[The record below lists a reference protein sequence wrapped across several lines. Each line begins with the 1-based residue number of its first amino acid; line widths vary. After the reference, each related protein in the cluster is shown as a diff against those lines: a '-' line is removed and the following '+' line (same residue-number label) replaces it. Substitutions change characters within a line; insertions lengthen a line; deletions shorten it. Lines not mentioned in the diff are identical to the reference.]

1 MKAASQLLCIGTLPG
16 VPMAKRST
24 IRLDDDAAN
33 AVMSTSD
40 TSIQRAMRFADAI
53 GAKYGNTNLVSMQHH
68 DLNDPQDEDAL
79 AVTTLA
85 KIRVFGLPVSGLPEA
100 GALDEDLI
108 RLAAEDHGIA
118 FAFYMKDEQDVTQAQ
133 IFLEENTDLYSVT
146 LNADDAPASESDAHD
161 VEQLIDLDQADE
173 DSTVVALYSA
183 PSFKYNLVDTAN
195 DVLLEA
201 GFWEEASDD
210 EVQAAEEADG
220 EFAEEQDLNV
230 EEDADESG
238 EEDED
243 GDDDA
248 DSFDEDDDE
257 ESDEVP
263 GVDPADL
270 DALDDESLLDLALA
284 ADILSDDEVDELTT
298 SGLTEDRRAELISE
312 LRDIAEFGE
321 DDLDMDDPEDD
332 GRLVERTSKPT
343 NVDASLTVVDVIPS
357 IVLNLVIPSV
367 GEFEKNEVELLKSYE
382 NRDYS
387 LPIRRAAQKRAS
399 GSLIGPLMYVIDEMD
414 SLIQRSAYVQSGLES
429 QFTNMLRNSLTSR
442 LEAALYGPYSTRFTD
457 KPSEFDPDQ
466 HGPIVGDFSDEDDE
480 DSDGPIVSGVSPV
493 IPLSDL
499 FNATGVVIDI
509 ESDNEVDSYA
519 CAVINALVPGFHF
532 FKPEGASSFLDMI
545 VDSVRETMRMC
556 ECHVY
561 VAVSYNS
568 CDIMSSEVLYNF
580 LGALRE
586 SGLVLNTVTST
597 DVAQFHNLAIP
608 GENEHNMLSVLMTKT
623 DNSGK
628 IPTFL
633 FSGDSDEGSVLF
645 EGNTNTAVFLDV
657 FEVDE
662 EDNEEEVEEEVEEE

>member
-24 IRLDDDAAN
+24 IRLADDSAN

-40 TSIQRAMRFADAI
+40 TSIQRAVRFADAI
-53 GAKYGNTNLVSMQHH
+53 GAKYGNTPLVSMRHH

-100 GALDEDLI
+100 DALDEDLI

-133 IFLEENTDLYSVT
+133 IFLEESTDLYSVT

-210 EVQAAEEADG
+210 EVQEAEEADG
-220 EFAEEQDLNV
+220 EFAEEQDPNV

-238 EEDED
+238 DEDE
-243 GDDDA
+243 DDDA
-248 DSFDEDDDE
+248 DTFGEDDDG

-263 GVDPADL
+263 GVDTADL

-284 ADILSDDEVDELTT
+284 SDILSDDEVDELTT
-298 SGLTEDRRAELISE
+298 AGLTEDRRAELISE
-312 LRDIAEFGE
+312 LRNIDEFGE
-321 DDLDMDDPEDD
+321 DAFDEDDPEDD
-332 GRLVERTSKPT
+332 GRLVKRATKADPT
-343 NVDASLTVVDVIPS
+343 VAASLTVVDVIPS

-399 GSLIGPLMYVIDEMD
+399 GSLIAPLMYVIDEMD

-457 KPSEFDPDQ
+457 NPNDFDPDQ

-580 LGALRE
+580 LGAVRE
-586 SGLVLNTVTST
+586 SGLVLNTITST
-597 DVAQFHNLAIP
+597 DVAQFHNLAVP

-623 DNSGK
+623 ENSGK

-662 EDNEEEVEEEVEEE
+662 EHEEEVEEEVEEE

>member
-24 IRLDDDAAN
+24 IRLADDSAN

-40 TSIQRAMRFADAI
+40 TSIQRAVRFADAI
-53 GAKYGNTNLVSMQHH
+53 GAKYGNTPLVSMRHH

-100 GALDEDLI
+100 DALDEDLI
-108 RLAAEDHGIA
+108 RLAAEDHGVA

-133 IFLEENTDLYSVT
+133 IFLEESTDLYSVT
-146 LNADDAPASESDAHD
+146 LNADDTSAPEDA
-161 VEQLIDLDQADE
+161 VEDPDADGMIDLYTDDD
-173 DSTVVALYSA
+173 DSVVVALYSA
-183 PSFKYNLVDTAN
+183 PALKYTLIDTAN
-195 DVLLEA
+195 GVLLEA
-201 GFWEEASDD
+201 GVWEEAEDD
-210 EVQAAEEADG
+210 ETQEDAGEDAG
-220 EFAEEQDLNV
+220 EFADHTQDAEL
-230 EEDADESG
+230 DAG
-238 EEDED
+238 DED
-243 GDDDA
+243 PDF
-248 DSFDEDDDE
+248 SEEDDDE
-257 ESDEVP
+257 DDEGHEGLSDI
-263 GVDPADL
+263 GSMDL

-284 ADILSDDEVDELTT
+284 SDILSDDEVDELTT
-298 SGLTEDRRAELISE
+298 AGLTEDRRAELISE
-312 LRDIAEFGE
+312 LRNIDEFGE
-321 DDLDMDDPEDD
+321 DAFDEDDPEDD
-332 GRLVERTSKPT
+332 GRLVKRATKADPT
-343 NVDASLTVVDVIPS
+343 VAASLTVVDVIPS

-399 GSLIGPLMYVIDEMD
+399 GSLIAPLMYVIDEMD

-457 KPSEFDPDQ
+457 NPNDFDPDQ

-580 LGALRE
+580 LGAVRE
-586 SGLVLNTVTST
+586 SGLVLNTITST
-597 DVAQFHNLAIP
+597 DVAQFHNLAVP

-623 DNSGK
+623 ENSGK

-662 EDNEEEVEEEVEEE
+662 EHEEEVEEEVEEE

>member
-24 IRLDDDAAN
+24 IRLADDSAN

-40 TSIQRAMRFADAI
+40 TSIQRAVRFADAI
-53 GAKYGNTNLVSMQHH
+53 GAKYGNTPLVSMRHH

-100 GALDEDLI
+100 DALDEDLI

-133 IFLEENTDLYSVT
+133 IFLEESTDLYSVT
-146 LNADDAPASESDAHD
+146 LNAEDAPASESDAHD
-161 VEQLIDLDQADE
+161 VEQFIDLDQADE

-183 PSFKYNLVDTAN
+183 PSFKYDLVDTAN
-195 DVLLEA
+195 DVLFVA
-201 GFWEEASDD
+201 CFWEEASDD
-210 EVQAAEEADG
+210 EVQEAEEADG
-220 EFAEEQDLNV
+220 EFAEEQDPNV

-238 EEDED
+238 DEDE
-243 GDDDA
+243 DDDA
-248 DSFDEDDDE
+248 DTFGEDDDG

-263 GVDPADL
+263 GVDTADL

-312 LRDIAEFGE
+312 LREIGE
-321 DDLDMDDPEDD
+321 DAFDEDDPEDD
-332 GRLVERTSKPT
+332 GRLVKRATKADPT
-343 NVDASLTVVDVIPS
+343 VAASLTVVDVIPS

-399 GSLIGPLMYVIDEMD
+399 GSLIAPLMYVIDEMD

-457 KPSEFDPDQ
+457 NPNDFDPDQ

-580 LGALRE
+580 LGAVRE
-586 SGLVLNTVTST
+586 SGLVLNTITST
-597 DVAQFHNLAIP
+597 DVAQFHNLAVP

-623 DNSGK
+623 ENSGK

-662 EDNEEEVEEEVEEE
+662 EHEEEVEEEVEEE

>member
-24 IRLDDDAAN
+24 IRLEDDAAN

-40 TSIQRAMRFADAI
+40 TSIQRAMRFADAV

-68 DLNDPQDEDAL
+68 DLNDPQDDDAL

-100 GALDEDLI
+100 AALDEDLI

-263 GVDPADL
+263 CVDPADL

-312 LRDIAEFGE
+312 LREIDEFGE
-321 DDLDMDDPEDD
+321 DDLDMDDPDDD
-332 GRLVERTSKPT
+332 GRLVKRTSKPT

-367 GEFEKNEVELLKSYE
+367 GEFEKSEVEVLKSYE

-414 SLIQRSAYVQSGLES
+414 SLIQRSAYVQTGLES

-519 CAVINALVPGFHF
+519 CAVVNALVPGFHF

-623 DNSGK
+623 ENSGK

>member
-24 IRLDDDAAN
+24 IRLADDSAN

-40 TSIQRAMRFADAI
+40 TSIQRAVRFADAI
-53 GAKYGNTNLVSMQHH
+53 GAKYGNTPLVSMRHH
-68 DLNDPQDEDAL
+68 DLKDPQDEDAL

-100 GALDEDLI
+100 DALDEDLI

-118 FAFYMKDEQDVTQAQ
+118 FAFYVKDEQDVTQAQ
-133 IFLEENTDLYSVT
+133 IFLEESTGLYSVT
-146 LNADDAPASESDAHD
+146 LNAEDAPASESDAHD
-161 VEQLIDLDQADE
+161 VEQFIDLYQADE

-183 PSFKYNLVDTAN
+183 PSFKYDLVDTAN
-195 DVLLEA
+195 DVLLVA
-201 GFWEEASDD
+201 CFWEEASDD
-210 EVQAAEEADG
+210 EVQEAEEADG
-220 EFAEEQDLNV
+220 EFAEEQDPNV

-238 EEDED
+238 DE
-243 GDDDA
+243 
-248 DSFDEDDDE
+248 DEDDDSDTFGE
-257 ESDEVP
+257 DDDGESDEVP
-263 GVDPADL
+263 GVDTADL

-284 ADILSDDEVDELTT
+284 SDILSDDEVDELTT
-298 SGLTEDRRAELISE
+298 AGLTEDRRAELISE
-312 LRDIAEFGE
+312 LRNIDEFGE
-321 DDLDMDDPEDD
+321 DAFDEDDPEDD
-332 GRLVERTSKPT
+332 GRLVKRATKADPT
-343 NVDASLTVVDVIPS
+343 VAASLTVVDVIPS

-399 GSLIGPLMYVIDEMD
+399 GSLIAPLMYVIDEMD

-457 KPSEFDPDQ
+457 NPNDFDPDQ

-580 LGALRE
+580 LGAVRE
-586 SGLVLNTVTST
+586 SGLVLNTITST
-597 DVAQFHNLAIP
+597 DVAQFHNLAVP

-623 DNSGK
+623 ENSGK

-662 EDNEEEVEEEVEEE
+662 EHEEEVEEEVEEE